1 MEKNENYV
9 DKMIKQNLEAGPPG
23 LEIDIR
29 HETMSRIEA
38 YEEKRGKFKNFG
50 LWIVSL
56 FVFCAGLLSIFL
68 FEGLIVYYEGLFLQL
83 HVEATVVK
91 FGFQGVFLVFV
102 LISLTVMIS
111 HVRPAKHI
119 HRFMFLL
126 SF

>member
-1 MEKNENYV
+1 MEKNENCV
-9 DKMIKQNLEAGPPG
+9 DKMIKKNLEAGPSG
-23 LEIDIR
+23 MEIDIR

-38 YEEKRGKFKNFG
+38 YEGKRAKIKNVG

-56 FVFCAGLLSIFL
+56 FVFCAGLLSIL
-68 FEGLIVYYEGLFLQL
+68 MFEGLIVYYEDLFFRL
-83 HVEATVVK
+83 HLDASLVK

-111 HVRPAKHI
+111 QVRPAKHPS
-119 HRFMFLL
+119 RFMLLL

>member
-1 MEKNENYV
+1 MEKNDNNV

-23 LEIDIR
+23 MEIDIR
-29 HETMSRIEA
+29 RETMSRIEA
-38 YEEKRGKFKNFG
+38 YEGKREKVKNVG

-68 FEGLIVYYEGLFLQL
+68 FEGLIVYFENLFMQFQL
-83 HVEATVVK
+83 DTTVIK

-111 HVRPAKHI
+111 QIRPAKHLS
-119 HRFMFLL
+119 RFMFML

>member
-1 MEKNENYV
+1 MK
-9 DKMIKQNLEAGPPG
+9 
-23 LEIDIR
+23 IDIR
-29 HETMSRIEA
+29 QEIMSRVEA
-38 YEEKRGKFKNFG
+38 YEDKKAKRKNIG

-56 FVFCAGLLSIFL
+56 FVFSAGLLSILL
-68 FEGLIVYYEGLFLQL
+68 FEGFLPYYGDLFFRLG
-83 HVEATVVK
+83 VDMNIVK

-111 HVRPAKHI
+111 QVRPAKHI

>member
-38 YEEKRGKFKNFG
+38 YEEQKAKVKNVG

-56 FVFCAGLLSIFL
+56 FVFCAGLLSILL
-68 FEGLIVYYEGLFLQL
+68 FEGLLVYYEDLFLRLQL
-83 HVEATVVK
+83 DATVVK
-91 FGFQGVFLVFV
+91 LGFQGVFLVFV

-111 HVRPAKHI
+111 QVRPVKHLS
-119 HRFMFLL
+119 RFMFLL
-126 SF
+126 SI